1 PFGYRY
7 APDLDKWHIDDG
19 AADYLFL
26 SQTFPDF
33 ALPASLEIILR
44 GPIWESLGRPEGIH
58 QGWFP
63 DEFSTWKRD
72 ADHHEG
78 IRFLIWDLEADGPID
93 QQWVNQ
99 MQADPAFA
107 LCLGVR
113 GEPVMGE
120 LRAQIDRIKL
130 WGGTFPIIL

>member
-1 PFGYRY
+1 
-7 APDLDKWHIDDG
+7 
-19 AADYLFL
+19 
-26 SQTFPDF
+26 
-33 ALPASLEIILR
+33 
-44 GPIWESLGRPEGIH
+44 
-58 QGWFP
+58 
-63 DEFSTWKRD
+63 
-72 ADHHEG
+72 
-78 IRFLIWDLEADGPID
+78 RFLIWDLEADGPID

-130 WGGTFPIIL
+130 WGGTFPIILVDACTESGGDKALIQYTKNLGPLIQGQYGDGMWLRPRLPKTKETSDPKAISFRNQTAF